1 MKKKVEKVIDVLS
14 HALVPEMEVLSAED
28 KAKVLKKFGVSDDQV
43 PMMLSTDA
51 AAVALKAS
59 PGDLIKI
66 KRKEETGEYVSYRIV
81 S

>member
-14 HALVPEMEVLSAED
+14 HALVPEMEIVSAEE
-28 KAKVLKKFGVSDDQV
+28 KAKVLKKFGVNEDQV
-43 PMMLSTDA
+43 PVMLGTDPV
-51 AAVALKAS
+51 AVALKAS
-59 PGDLIKI
+59 PGDLVKI

>member
-1 MKKKVEKVIDVLS
+1 LKKKTDKVIDVLS
-14 HALVPEMEVLSAED
+14 HALVPDMAVLSAEE

-43 PMMLSTDA
+43 PSMRATDPV
-51 AAVALKAS
+51 AVALKAN

-66 KRKEETGEYVSYRIV
+66 KRKEETGEYLSYRIV

>member
-1 MKKKVEKVIDVLS
+1 MKKKTEKVIDVLS
-14 HALVPEMEVLSAED
+14 HALVPEMEVVSAEE
-28 KAKVLKKFGVSDDQV
+28 KAKVLKKFGINEDQV
-43 PMMLSTDA
+43 PVMLSTDQEA
-51 AAVALKAS
+51 AALKAS